1 MVRGNQGGS
10 SWLAGSPALVTDGVI
25 PVDPVRPA
33 AGPMHVASGLAW
45 VGICILVLV
54 APFEA
59 REPLLRLPLQEL
71 SSVELALLAV
81 VGGWLA
87 SLVWSRAL
95 PTWRTPLTAP
105 WIALLLAMLV
115 AAASSVYRVNAL
127 HMVGR
132 LAVAF
137 TIYLVAV
144 NGLVTPARRRILI
157 GVIAAS
163 GALAAI
169 LVVLEY
175 LGVGPVLRGLRLFR
189 ADIALIGG
197 QVRAGGPFQ
206 YPTIAAMYLEVAF
219 ALALCLIPIAL
230 DSGRRGLAALVAAA
244 VLLIAEA
251 ITLTFTRAGLL
262 AMAATLC
269 IVGASRYRQRGID
282 RAVQTLVVI
291 TLLIAVQLLTSRSF
305 ESLRLRWT
313 TEGLDQWYRADVQAP
328 RELTITTGSRTTVP
342 VTLTNTGGNT
352 WDPNGSE
359 PFRLSYHWLLPDADR
374 VVSWEGLRTL
384 FPAPVPP
391 GETVKLMAFVEAP
404 REPGRYR
411 LLWDVEQE
419 HRLWF
424 STEPGSTL
432 AFSHATIVGA
442 ATGRTGPISSMPLPR
457 RVVRPGRMVL
467 WRAAARMIADRP
479 VFGVGPDNYRLLYGS
494 YAGIVP
500 SDPRVH
506 SNNMYLEVLAGGGL
520 AGGLA
525 FAWLVWRAARG
536 VLDARRRAVGPHE
549 EMAVAGVA
557 AACAAIALHGTLDSF
572 LSFTPT
578 YVLIAV
584 TLALASTCGAPHDG
598 RKEEEGRRKNG
609 GDGVRSFS
617 FLLSPFSWI

>member
-1 MVRGNQGGS
+1 M
-10 SWLAGSPALVTDGVI
+10 
-25 PVDPVRPA
+25 
-33 AGPMHVASGLAW
+33 
-45 VGICILVLV
+45 
-54 APFEA
+54 
-59 REPLLRLPLQEL
+59 
-71 SSVELALLAV
+71 
-81 VGGWLA
+81 
-87 SLVWSRAL
+87 
-95 PTWRTPLTAP
+95 
-105 WIALLLAMLV
+105 
-115 AAASSVYRVNAL
+115 
-127 HMVGR
+127 
-132 LAVAF
+132 
-137 TIYLVAV
+137 
-144 NGLVTPARRRILI
+144 
-157 GVIAAS
+157 
-163 GALAAI
+163 
-169 LVVLEY
+169 
-175 LGVGPVLRGLRLFR
+175 
-189 ADIALIGG
+189 
-197 QVRAGGPFQ
+197 
-206 YPTIAAMYLEVAF
+206 
-219 ALALCLIPIAL
+219 
-230 DSGRRGLAALVAAA
+230 
-244 VLLIAEA
+244 
-251 ITLTFTRAGLL
+251 
-262 AMAATLC
+262 
-269 IVGASRYRQRGID
+269 
-282 RAVQTLVVI
+282 
-291 TLLIAVQLLTSRSF
+291 LTSRSF

-424 STEPGSTL
+424 STEPGSTP